1 MIKRVL
7 RVNIPVVAVTV
18 GLPKSR
24 KRYGNGGL
32 IVAGIKTQVFNN
44 TSKVMFRECE
54 VTQRRGLTTSNLV
67 MGHEKLVQD
76 LNNNFYKDKICNPTK
91 LIQAYELV
99 SRNKRSNTKGI
110 DSETLDSYSKDTI
123 YNVSKSLKDH
133 SFKFKPIR
141 RVEITKPNGGI

>member
-1 MIKRVL
+1 L
-7 RVNIPVVAVTV
+7 WQSV

-32 IVAGIKTQVFNN
+32 IVAGIKIQVFSN

-67 MGHEKLVQD
+67 MSHEKLVQS
-76 LNNNFYKDKICNPTK
+76 LNNNFYKDKISNPAR

-99 SRNKRSNTKGI
+99 SINKRSNIKSI
-110 DSETLDSYSKDTI
+110 DLETLDSYSKDTI
-123 YNVSKSLKDH
+123 YNISKSLKDH

-141 RVEITKPNGGI
+141 RVEISKPNDGNRKLGIPS